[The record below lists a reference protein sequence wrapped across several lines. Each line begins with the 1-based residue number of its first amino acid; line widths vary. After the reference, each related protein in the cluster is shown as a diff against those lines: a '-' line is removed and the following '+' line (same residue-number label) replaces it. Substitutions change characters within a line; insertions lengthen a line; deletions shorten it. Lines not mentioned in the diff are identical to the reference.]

1 VPETRHVGVTCMR
14 ESAHVRLLPVILA
27 RSATLAVVQRVRL
40 DFCQLCTVEGAE
52 LVAHGQWLT
61 SEHFNLFSDGAGADI
76 VERCAGV

>member
-1 VPETRHVGVTCMR
+1 MGVTCMR

-27 RSATLAVVQRVRL
+27 RSATLAVVQRVKDSGL
-40 DFCQLCTVEGAE
+40 DFRLLWTVDCAE
-52 LVAHGQWLT
+52 LVAHGRWLT